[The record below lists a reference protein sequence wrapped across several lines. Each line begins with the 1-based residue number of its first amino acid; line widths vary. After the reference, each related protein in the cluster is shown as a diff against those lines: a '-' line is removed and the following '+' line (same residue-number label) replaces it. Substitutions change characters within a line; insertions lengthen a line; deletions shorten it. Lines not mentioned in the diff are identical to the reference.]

1 LLLPLVQI
9 TQLLLALVALVKQEA
24 LVLFFLALKQLAV
37 AMVVIG
43 VMLAF
48 LVALVVA
55 QVIVLQELFLAV
67 LVHRVK
73 ALLVAMQYIP
83 VLETQVAVAEVA
95 LVLLVEIQHQ
105 L

>member
-9 TQLLLALVALVKQEA
+9 IQLLLALVVLVKQEA

-43 VMLAF
+43 VMQAF

-95 LVLLVEIQHQ
+95 LVLLVEIQQQ